1 MITLFVNENQVE
13 IEESA
18 NLNQLMQKVNSNTN
32 GVAIAINNQIIS
44 KDSWDKQ
51 TLNQNDNVLLIKAT
65 QGG

>member
-18 NLNQLMQKVNSNTN
+18 NLNQLMQKVNLNTN